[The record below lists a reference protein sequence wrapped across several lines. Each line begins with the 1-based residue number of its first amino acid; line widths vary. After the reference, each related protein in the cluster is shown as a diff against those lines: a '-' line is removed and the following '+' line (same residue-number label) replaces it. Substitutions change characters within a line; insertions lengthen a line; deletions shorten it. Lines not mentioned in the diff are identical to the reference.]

1 LFKTLTDE
9 ETLDSQK
16 SSQVTAPRPLDIVVK
31 TRRKDAETYLQ
42 LQTDLVMHSRLG
54 GKVYVIVPREDVS
67 FFSGIIQNDFIVASS
82 EQILELAGYSG
93 EFPDTWST
101 QQIVKILAAHL
112 VAHDQYLIV
121 DSNTLIGFDFDE
133 SFFLRGADYVY
144 AIDEFYDVAWELQT
158 RNFLKLNQAGRIYG
172 FRAVNQIFIK
182 ANVRRLINYVEAL
195 YQRNVVAILLSYS
208 DEFCTEYWA
217 EYALY
222 GVFVRCILDGTG
234 HYFERRRDVVHFS
247 FREDFSE
254 FLAEVKRERPLMI
267 KFHKR
272 RPRYELTSEEYAKYV
287 AKIKAVYGA
296 PRSGRPKVRS
306 PPL

>member
-1 LFKTLTDE
+1 MDE
-9 ETLDSQK
+9 ESLVSQK
-16 SSQVTAPRPLDIVVK
+16 SLQVTAPKPLDIVVK
-31 TRRKDAETYLQ
+31 TRRKDLETYLQ
-42 LQTDLVMHSRLG
+42 LQTDLVTHCRLG
-54 GKVYVIVPREDVS
+54 GNIYVMVPDADVS
-67 FFSGIIQNDFIVASS
+67 SFKSVIHKDFIVASS
-82 EQILELAGYSG
+82 EQVLALAGYSE

-101 QQIVKILAAHL
+101 QQVVKILAAHL
-112 VAHDQYLIV
+112 VAHEQYLIV

-133 SFFLRGADYVY
+133 NFFLRGADYVY
-144 AIDEFYDVAWELQT
+144 AIGEFYDAAWELQT
-158 RNFLKLNQAGRIYG
+158 RNFLKLHQADRIYG

-234 HYFERRRDVVHFS
+234 HYFERRHDVVHFS

-272 RPRYELTSEEYAKYV
+272 RPRYELTSDEYAKYV
-287 AKIKAVYGA
+287 AKIKAVYEA
-296 PRSGRPKVRS
+296 PRSAAEG
-306 PPL
+306 

>member
-1 LFKTLTDE
+1 MDE

-31 TRRKDAETYLQ
+31 TRRKDVETYLQ
-42 LQTDLVMHSRLG
+42 LQTDLAMHCRLG
-54 GKVYVIVPREDVS
+54 GKVYVIVPGEDVS
-67 FFSGIIQNDFIVASS
+67 FFRSIIQNDFIVASS
-82 EQILELAGYSG
+82 EQIIELAGYSG

-133 SFFLRGADYVY
+133 TFFLRGVDYVY
-144 AIDEFYDVAWELQT
+144 AIGEFYDAAWELQT
-158 RNFLKLNQAGRIYG
+158 RNFLKLYQADRIYG

-182 ANVRRLINYVEAL
+182 ANVRRLIHYVEAL

-272 RPRYELTSEEYAKYV
+272 RPRYELTSDEYSKYV
-287 AKIKAVYGA
+287 AKIKAVYRA
-296 PRSGRPKVRS
+296 PRSGRPDVRS
-306 PPL
+306 HPL

>member
-1 LFKTLTDE
+1 MDE
-9 ETLDSQK
+9 EILDSQK

-31 TRRKDAETYLQ
+31 TRRRDVETYLQ
-42 LQTDLVMHSRLG
+42 LQTDLAMHCRLG
-54 GKVYVIVPREDVS
+54 GKVYVIVPGEDVS
-67 FFSGIIQNDFIVASS
+67 FFRSIIQNDFIVASS
-82 EQILELAGYSG
+82 EQIIELAGYSG

-133 SFFLRGADYVY
+133 NFFLRGADYVY
-144 AIDEFYDVAWELQT
+144 AIGEFYDAAWELQT
-158 RNFLKLNQAGRIYG
+158 RNFLKLHQADRIYG
-172 FRAVNQIFIK
+172 FRAVNQIFLK
-182 ANVRRLINYVEAL
+182 TNVRRLINHVEAL
-195 YQRNVVAILLSYS
+195 YQKNFVAILLSYS

-222 GVFVRCILDGTG
+222 GVFVRSILDGTG

-247 FREDFSE
+247 FREDFRE

-272 RPRYELTSEEYAKYV
+272 RPRYELTSDEYAKYV

-296 PRSGRPKVRS
+296 PRSARPKVRS
-306 PPL
+306 HPL

>member
-1 LFKTLTDE
+1 MDE

-31 TRRKDAETYLQ
+31 TRRKDVETYLQ
-42 LQTDLVMHSRLG
+42 LQTDLAMHCRLG
-54 GKVYVIVPREDVS
+54 GKVYVIVPGEDVS
-67 FFSGIIQNDFIVASS
+67 FFRSIIQNDFIVASS
-82 EQILELAGYSG
+82 EQIIELAGYSG

-133 SFFLRGADYVY
+133 NFFLRGADYVY
-144 AIDEFYDVAWELQT
+144 AIGEFYDAAWELQT
-158 RNFLKLNQAGRIYG
+158 RNFLKLYQADCIYG

-182 ANVRRLINYVEAL
+182 ANVRRLINYVEGL

-247 FREDFSE
+247 FREDFRE
-254 FLAEVKRERPLMI
+254 FLTEVKRERPLMI

-272 RPRYELTSEEYAKYV
+272 RPRYELTSDEYAKYV

-296 PRSGRPKVRS
+296 PRSARPKVRS
-306 PPL
+306 HPL

>member
-1 LFKTLTDE
+1 MDE
-9 ETLDSQK
+9 ETVDSQK
-16 SSQVTAPRPLDIVVK
+16 SLQVTAPRPLDIVVK
-31 TRRKDAETYLQ
+31 TRRKDVETYLQ
-42 LQTDLVMHSRLG
+42 LQSDLVTHCHLG
-54 GKVYVIVPREDVS
+54 GKVYVIVPEEDVPLFRS
-67 FFSGIIQNDFIVASS
+67 VIPNDFIVASS

-101 QQIVKILAAHL
+101 QQILKILAVHL
-112 VAHDQYLIV
+112 VAHEQYLIV

-133 SFFLRGADYVY
+133 NFFLRGTDYVY
-144 AIDEFYDVAWELQT
+144 AIGEFYDAAWELQT
-158 RNFLKLNQAGRIYG
+158 RNFLKLHQADHIYG

-182 ANVRRLINYVEAL
+182 RNVRRLINYVEAL

-272 RPRYELTSEEYAKYV
+272 RPRYELTSDEYAKYV
-287 AKIKAVYGA
+287 ARIKAVYGA
-296 PRSGRPKVRS
+296 PRSVAEGQM
-306 PPL
+306 

>member
-1 LFKTLTDE
+1 MDE

-31 TRRKDAETYLQ
+31 TRRKDVETYLQ
-42 LQTDLVMHSRLG
+42 LQTDLVMHCRLG
-54 GKVYVIVPREDVS
+54 GKVYVIVPGEDVS
-67 FFSGIIQNDFIVASS
+67 FFRGIIQNDFIVACS

-133 SFFLRGADYVY
+133 KFFLRGVDYVY
-144 AIDEFYDVAWELQT
+144 AIGEFYDAAWELQT
-158 RNFLKLNQAGRIYG
+158 RNFLKLYQADRIYG

-182 ANVRRLINYVEAL
+182 ANVRRLIHYLEAL

-222 GVFVRCILDGTG
+222 GVFVRCILDGKG

-272 RPRYELTSEEYAKYV
+272 RPRYELTSDEYSKYV
-287 AKIKAVYGA
+287 AKIKAVYRA
-296 PRSGRPKVRS
+296 PRSGRPDVRS
-306 PPL
+306 HPL

>member
-1 LFKTLTDE
+1 MDE

-31 TRRKDAETYLQ
+31 TRRKDVETYLQ
-42 LQTDLVMHSRLG
+42 LQTDLVMHCRLG
-54 GKVYVIVPREDVS
+54 GKVYVIVPGEDVS
-67 FFSGIIQNDFIVASS
+67 FFRGIIQNDFIVASS

-101 QQIVKILAAHL
+101 QQVVKILAMHL
-112 VAHDQYLIV
+112 VAHEQYLIV

-133 SFFLRGADYVY
+133 DFFLRGNEYVY
-144 AIDEFYDVAWELQT
+144 AIGEFYDAAWELQT
-158 RNFLKLNQAGRIYG
+158 RNFLKLHQADRIYG
-172 FRAVNQIFIK
+172 FRAVNQIFLK
-182 ANVRRLINYVEAL
+182 TNVRRLINYVEAL
-195 YQRNVVAILLSYS
+195 YQKNFVAILLSYS

-272 RPRYELTSEEYAKYV
+272 RPRYELTSDEYAKYV
-287 AKIKAVYGA
+287 ATIKAVYGD
-296 PRSGRPKVRS
+296 PRSAAEGRM
-306 PPL
+306 

>member
-1 LFKTLTDE
+1 VKIIVIYSNPEEE
-9 ETLDSQK
+9 ETLDSER

-31 TRRKDAETYLQ
+31 TRRKDIETYLQ
-42 LQTDLVMHSRLG
+42 LQTDLVLHCHLG
-54 GKVYVIVPREDVS
+54 GKVYVIVPAEDASLFKNV
-67 FFSGIIQNDFIVASS
+67 IQKDFIVASS

-101 QQIVKILAAHL
+101 QQVVKILAVHL
-112 VAHDQYLIV
+112 VAHEQYLIV

-133 SFFLRGADYVY
+133 DFFLRGNEYVY
-144 AIDEFYDVAWELQT
+144 AIGEFYDAAWELQT
-158 RNFLKLNQAGRIYG
+158 RNFLKLHQVDRIYG
-172 FRAVNQIFIK
+172 FRAVNQIFLK
-182 ANVRRLINYVEAL
+182 TNVMRLINYVEAL
-195 YQRNVVAILLSYS
+195 YQKNFVAILLSYS

-254 FLAEVKRERPLMI
+254 FLAEVERERPLMI

-272 RPRYELTSEEYAKYV
+272 RPRYELTSDEYAKYV
-287 AKIKAVYGA
+287 AKIKAVYGD
-296 PRSGRPKVRS
+296 PRSAA
-306 PPL
+306 